1 MHFNTIKIRNDYAL
15 TLILFMF
22 SLYSVRI
29 LGPVTVADLGMCS
42 FIVLSLFFY
51 ARVSIN
57 KLFIYYL
64 FWSFFVLLM
73 VFYYIDFHFFSFEK
87 FISTYSRIFI
97 SILSMMFTPLW
108 LRDKNGLIF
117 INAMKNI
124 FLFLIISQFLVIII
138 YYLGFDSV
146 FNLIQHGDQSN
157 RGDWLN
163 VYSYTTYLR
172 FGGLFEEPSW
182 YSWFFIFIMGI
193 LVYSEKIKKQKLISK
208 KLLILSFFA
217 ILFTFSLAGII
228 SFIFLIIIRNSNR
241 SVLKA
246 ILVAIFSIFLFF
258 FLMYFFNDSFFDRLY
273 AVATGSDGSSNN
285 RIIGSISRTIMS
297 LYESPFGFGIGN
309 SISGIDFYSEKFG
322 INIESSVST
331 QNGFSEAIIS
341 CGIILGIAYLMPIF
355 YLIFGKYSL
364 VLFITI
370 SLVFFTTSSIFI
382 SPMWFLISA
391 AIFLK
396 KYMINGQ

>member
-1 MHFNTIKIRNDYAL
+1 
-15 TLILFMF
+15 
-22 SLYSVRI
+22 
-29 LGPVTVADLGMCS
+29 
-42 FIVLSLFFY
+42 
-51 ARVSIN
+51 
-57 KLFIYYL
+57 
-64 FWSFFVLLM
+64 
-73 VFYYIDFHFFSFEK
+73 
-87 FISTYSRIFI
+87 
-97 SILSMMFTPLW
+97 
-108 LRDKNGLIF
+108 
-117 INAMKNI
+117 
-124 FLFLIISQFLVIII
+124 
-138 YYLGFDSV
+138 
-146 FNLIQHGDQSN
+146 
-157 RGDWLN
+157 
-163 VYSYTTYLR
+163 
-172 FGGLFEEPSW
+172 
-182 YSWFFIFIMGI
+182 
-193 LVYSEKIKKQKLISK
+193 
-208 KLLILSFFA
+208 

-341 CGIILGIAYLMPIF
+341 CGIILGIAYLIPIF